1 MTNPT
6 PNPITLALPSKGALA
21 QPTLDFFKGCGLK
34 VWKPNPRQYTGAITA
49 LPGVNVMFQRVKD
62 VVYKVAD
69 GTAQLGVTGL
79 DVVHEHADDNVM
91 VIHDAL
97 DYGQCQLLVAV
108 PEAWVDVESM
118 HDLADIAFDIRQTQ
132 KRDLRV
138 ATTYTRSARQFLHEQ
153 GIHHFTLVK
162 SDGAIEA
169 APTLGY
175 ADVVVDLTQTGTT
188 LRENRLRPL
197 RDGVIISSQACLI
210 GNRAALQSDP
220 HLLEAVRLM
229 LEYMEASLN
238 GGKYYQLTANIAGAS
253 ADDVASRVLQNPV
266 THGLQG
272 PTVAKVYSDMATNGQ
287 TWFAVTV
294 MVRTKDLMEA
304 VEYLRGIGGT
314 QTTAQPVRF
323 VFMEEAETFTRLKQ
337 HLGHA

>member
-1 MTNPT
+1 
-6 PNPITLALPSKGALA
+6 
-21 QPTLDFFKGCGLK
+21 
-34 VWKPNPRQYTGAITA
+34 
-49 LPGVNVMFQRVKD
+49 MFQRVKD

-69 GTAQLGVTGL
+69 GTAQLGITGL
-79 DVVHEHADDNVM
+79 DVVYEHADDSVL
-91 VIHDAL
+91 VIHEAL

-132 KRDLRV
+132 KRNLRV
-138 ATTYTRSARQFLHEQ
+138 ATTYTRSARKFLHEQ

-188 LRENRLRPL
+188 LRENRLRSL

-210 GNRAALQSDP
+210 GNREALQNDS
-220 HLLEAVRLM
+220 HLLETVRLM
-229 LEYMEASLN
+229 LEYIEASLN
-238 GGKYYQLTANIAGAS
+238 GGKYYQLTANITGSS
-253 ADDVASRVLQNPV
+253 ANDVAERVLANQV

-272 PTVAKVYSDMATNGQ
+272 PTISKVYTDLGDNSQ
-287 TWFAVTV
+287 TWYAVTIV
-294 MVRTKDLMEA
+294 VRTKDLLEA
-304 VEYLRGIGGT
+304 VEYLRRIGGT
-314 QTTAQPVRF
+314 QTTAQPIRF
-323 VFMEEAETFTRLKQ
+323 VFMEEAASFTRLKQ
-337 HLGHA
+337 HLALG